1 MTSLN
6 HYDSDTLLEEN
17 VKKKLISN
25 MNLIYKNQRSN
36 KIITLFLRKKKNK
49 LKCCYQKTRLCLT
62 AKRWKR

>member
-36 KIITLFLRKKKNK
+36 KIITLFLRKKKID
-49 LKCCYQKTRLCLT
+49 
-62 AKRWKR
+62 